1 MPLAAWIEG
10 RLRPCLK
17 SQPAGLIFK
26 LNRGHAVTVSSYL
39 LCSQT
44 RKVPDGR
51 ASMDETP
58 RTRTSSA
65 RSWQASRNRIR
76 TNSARDSDSGL
87 AMKRTSGAFMRGA
100 FHPHRQGRE
109 GGWSL
114 STRTGLASTAGTRT
128 THGPGRIQRPL
139 TTFLIFFES
148 SFITHSMLYA
158 EKTRFGPKAAARP
171 VRNSREEY
179 DPSRF
184 LRPLH

>member
-65 RSWQASRNRIR
+65 RSWQVSRNKIR
-76 TNSARDSDSGL
+76 TNSARDSDL
-87 AMKRTSGAFMRGA
+87 AMKRTSGACMRGA
-100 FHPHRQGRE
+100 FHPHWQGRE

-114 STRTGLASTAGTRT
+114 STRTGLARQGLGPTRPGADTTAAYY
-128 THGPGRIQRPL
+128 
-139 TTFLIFFES
+139 FF
-148 SFITHSMLYA
+148 I
-158 EKTRFGPKAAARP
+158 
-171 VRNSREEY
+171 
-179 DPSRF
+179 F
-184 LRPLH
+184 LRAASLLVLTLCREDPLWGPERPPQGP